1 MHVSELDAKKYG
13 NKLVKKIL
21 DSGLDIE
28 NLFIEPKSLT
38 LFEKTK
44 SGVLKFHGC
53 ALCFN
58 SRVVLDNLGKPIIE
72 DKYLKGY
79 ENVPETEILPDQI
92 KINMWFCPECNNL
105 VESLMPENLRK

>member
-21 DSGLDIE
+21 DSGINIE
-28 NLFIEPKSLT
+28 NLIIEPKSLT

-53 ALCFN
+53 SLCFN
-58 SRVVLDNLGKPIIE
+58 SEVVLDSLGKPIIE
-72 DKYLKGY
+72 DKNLKGH

>member
-13 NKLVKKIL
+13 EKLIKKIL
-21 DSGLDIE
+21 KSNIDIDGLI
-28 NLFIEPKSLT
+28 IEPKSLT

-53 ALCFN
+53 SLCFN
-58 SRVVLDNLGKPIIE
+58 SKIDLDYLGKPMIE
-72 DKYLKGY
+72 DKYLLGY
-79 ENVPETEILPDQI
+79 EHVPETEILPDQI

-105 VESLMPENLRK
+105 LDSLMPENMRK